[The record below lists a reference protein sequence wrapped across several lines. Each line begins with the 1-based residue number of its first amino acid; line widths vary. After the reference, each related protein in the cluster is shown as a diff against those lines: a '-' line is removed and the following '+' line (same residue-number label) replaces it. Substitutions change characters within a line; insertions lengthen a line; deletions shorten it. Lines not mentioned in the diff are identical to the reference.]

1 MMSRR
6 FGYFVRPSMP
16 LLDYPCK
23 PHALTESIISP
34 LSFITYD
41 DAHLP
46 VIEGLSKKLSFT
58 HHQKYVIVDTP
69 RVDGEGRE
77 LFAFVGGIDLTLG
90 RWDNRKHPLFRSLQS
105 THKGDTYTKCFKVSN
120 EHGPRQPWH
129 DIHSA
134 VRGPEAIS
142 LARAFEERWTK
153 QANAGELISRSRL
166 GLDNELTLENKGG
179 WCAQVSIVLFSA
191 QGIEIEV
198 MKSLDYLLSYVLT
211 TISSL
216 SFRHRVLLTPGLIHL
231 IHLLS
236 RIFLITL
243 LAMNTRLSGRQ

>member
-1 MMSRR
+1 M
-6 FGYFVRPSMP
+6 
-16 LLDYPCK
+16 
-23 PHALTESIISP
+23 
-34 LSFITYD
+34 
-41 DAHLP
+41 
-46 VIEGLSKKLSFT
+46 IEGLSKKLSFT
-58 HHQKYVIVDTP
+58 HHQKYVIMDTP

-166 GLDNELTLENKGG
+166 GLDNEITLENKGG
-179 WCAQVSIVLFSA
+179 WCAQ
-191 QGIEIEV
+191 E
-198 MKSLDYLLSYVLT
+198 SLV
-211 TISSL
+211 SSL
-216 SFRHRVLLTPGLIHL
+216 FCFRRK
-231 IHLLS
+231 
-236 RIFLITL
+236 
-243 LAMNTRLSGRQ
+243 A